1 MSQAATDRIR
11 PEQPAIQRR
20 CREEEIMSILFVLLT
35 FLLILTVMYFR
46 RPQAAEDT
54 LQVANAQQVPV
65 PIMMQF
71 DGFAI
76 PHGYAFHP
84 GHTWLNDEGHQN
96 ARIGLDAFAANL
108 IGKIDAIDFAE
119 LNRWI
124 RQGQRLCT
132 ITRGG
137 RKVELLSPVEGVLTS
152 INHELL
158 KNLDMA
164 IDDPYKDGWLCTI
177 KAPELAFNRN
187 NLLQGSIVPAWMQN
201 SAIRMGEMLSQ
212 LTPSLAQDGGL
223 PIKGVLFQVS
233 PDVQKQLTKEFF
245 LI

>member
-1 MSQAATDRIR
+1 
-11 PEQPAIQRR
+11 
-20 CREEEIMSILFVLLT
+20 MSILFVLLT
-35 FLLILTVMYFR
+35 FLLILTVMYLR
-46 RPQAAEDT
+46 RPRTAEDA
-54 LQVANAQQVPV
+54 LQLANAKLAPA

-71 DGFAI
+71 DGFEI
-76 PHGYAFHP
+76 PKDYAFHP
-84 GHTWLNDEGHQN
+84 GHTWLSDEGHQN

-119 LNRWI
+119 LNRWV

-158 KNLDMA
+158 KDPDVA
-164 IDDPYKDGWLCTI
+164 INDPYKDGWLCTI
-177 KAPELAFNRN
+177 KAPELLFNRN
-187 NLLQGSIVPAWMQN
+187 NLLRGPIVPAWMQN
-201 SAIRMGEMLSQ
+201 SAVRMGEMLSQ

-223 PIKGVLFQVS
+223 PIKGLLFQVS
-233 PDVQKQLTKEFF
+233 PEVQKQLTKEFF
-245 LI
+245 LT